1 MNESELLKEIICTY
15 YLGTL
20 SELEKAIVNA
30 SESIGYAGSIED
42 MENIEKR
49 RENDRR

>member
-30 SESIGYAGSIED
+30 SESIDYMGSVED
-42 MENIEKR
+42 MESIRKKAR
-49 RENDRR
+49 R